1 MSVCIYQGGA
11 DEVWS
16 SGVGRALEHQAAAL
30 KEAGLPLVEKIPP
43 AGPESRACVVHLNTT
58 RPGALL
64 AAARAHARGCK
75 VVYYGHRTA
84 ETARWGSR
92 LMAPLVRRWLAL
104 CYRQGDLVI
113 TPSVYASRV
122 LAGYKIGRPIYTL
135 SNGIDTGFFRPDAAA
150 GARFRERY
158 CLAEGQQCVI
168 SVGHWSARKGLPEF
182 TELARRM
189 PEVRFIWFGRAGEG
203 RLTDAVRE
211 AMDAAPGNVLFAGYV
226 PADELRDAYC
236 GADAFVFLSHQ
247 ETEGISVLEALA
259 CGTPTLVRDIPV
271 YDNWLEEGKSVYKA
285 DSLTAFAR
293 KLQDILDGHLPSLRE
308 GGLAVAQARSLYQ
321 IGQALCRIYASSG
334 LLEAAKTTPEQARA
348 LPRPTFR
355 QKAGIHP

>member
-1 MSVCIYQGGA
+1 MSVCIYRGGA
-11 DEVWS
+11 GAVRT

-30 KEAGLPLVEKIPP
+30 KEAGLPVVGELPP

-58 RPGALL
+58 RPGTLL

-84 ETARWGSR
+84 ETVRWRSR
-92 LMAPLVRRWLAL
+92 LLAPLLRRWLAL

-135 SNGIDTGFFRPDAAA
+135 SNGIDTDFFRPDPAA

-189 PEVRFIWFGRAGEG
+189 PQVRFIWFGRAEEG
-203 RLTDAVRE
+203 HLPDEIRA

-259 CGTPTLVRDIPV
+259 CGTPTIIRDIPV
-271 YDNWLEEGKSVYKA
+271 YDNWLEDGKSVYKA
-285 DSLTAFAR
+285 GSLGQFAQE
-293 KLQDILDGHLPSLRE
+293 LQDLLAGHLPSLRE

-334 LLEAAKTTPEQARA
+334 LLDAARTTPEQARA
-348 LPRPTFR
+348 MPSILR
-355 QKAGIHP
+355 QKARMRP

>member
-1 MSVCIYQGGA
+1 MSVCIYRGGA
-11 DEVWS
+11 GAVRT

-30 KEAGLPLVEKIPP
+30 KEAGLPVVGELPP

-58 RPGALL
+58 RPGTLL

-84 ETARWGSR
+84 ETVRWRSR
-92 LMAPLVRRWLAL
+92 LLAPLLRRWLAL

-135 SNGIDTGFFRPDAAA
+135 SNGIDTDFFRPDPAA

-189 PEVRFIWFGRAGEG
+189 PQVRFIWFGRAEEG
-203 RLTDAVRE
+203 RLPDEIRA

-259 CGTPTLVRDIPV
+259 CGTPTIVRDIPV
-271 YDNWLEEGKSVYKA
+271 YDNWLEDGKSVYKA
-285 DSLTAFAR
+285 GSLGQFAQE
-293 KLQDILDGHLPSLRE
+293 LQDLLAGHLPSLRE

-334 LLEAAKTTPEQARA
+334 LMDAARTTPEQARA
-348 LPRPTFR
+348 MPSILR
-355 QKAGIHP
+355 QKARMRP

>member
-1 MSVCIYQGGA
+1 MSVCIYRGGA
-11 DEVWS
+11 GAVRT

-30 KEAGLPLVEKIPP
+30 KEAGLPVVGELPP

-58 RPGALL
+58 RPWTLL

-84 ETARWGSR
+84 ETVRWRSR
-92 LMAPLVRRWLAL
+92 LLAPLLRRWLAL

-135 SNGIDTGFFRPDAAA
+135 SNGIYTDFFRPDPAA

-189 PEVRFIWFGRAGEG
+189 PQVRFIWFGRAEEG
-203 RLTDAVRE
+203 HLPDEIRA

-259 CGTPTLVRDIPV
+259 CGTPTIVRDIPV
-271 YDNWLEEGKSVYKA
+271 YDNWLEDGKSVYKA
-285 DSLTAFAR
+285 GSLGQFAQE
-293 KLQDILDGHLPSLRE
+293 LQDLLAGHLPSLRE
-308 GGLAVAQARSLYQ
+308 GGLAVAQSRSLYQ

-334 LLEAAKTTPEQARA
+334 LLDAARTTPEQARD
-348 LPRPTFR
+348 LPSILR
-355 QKAGIHP
+355 QKARMRP

>member
-1 MSVCIYQGGA
+1 MSVCIYRGGA
-11 DEVWS
+11 GAVRT

-30 KEAGLPLVEKIPP
+30 KEAGLPVVGKLPP

-58 RPGALL
+58 RPGTLL

-84 ETARWGSR
+84 ETVRWRSR
-92 LMAPLVRRWLAL
+92 LLAPLLRRWLAL

-135 SNGIDTGFFRPDAAA
+135 SNGIDTDFFRPDPAA

-189 PEVRFIWFGRAGEG
+189 PQVRFIWFGRAEEG
-203 RLTDAVRE
+203 HLPDEIRA

-236 GADAFVFLSHQ
+236 GADAFIFLSHQ

-259 CGTPTLVRDIPV
+259 CGTPTIVRDIPV
-271 YDNWLEEGKSVYKA
+271 YDNWLEDGKSVYKA
-285 DSLTAFAR
+285 GSLGQFAQE
-293 KLQDILDGHLPSLRE
+293 LQDLLAGHLPSLRE

-334 LLEAAKTTPEQARA
+334 LLDAARTTPEQARD
-348 LPRPTFR
+348 LPSILR
-355 QKAGIHP
+355 QKARMRP

>member
-1 MSVCIYQGGA
+1 MSVCIYRGGA
-11 DEVWS
+11 GAVRT

-30 KEAGLPLVEKIPP
+30 KEAGLPVVGKLPP

-58 RPGALL
+58 RPGTLL

-84 ETARWGSR
+84 ETVRWRSR
-92 LMAPLVRRWLAL
+92 LLAPLLRRWLAL

-135 SNGIDTGFFRPDAAA
+135 SNGIDTDFFRPDPAA

-189 PEVRFIWFGRAGEG
+189 PQVRFIWFGRAEEG
-203 RLTDAVRE
+203 RLPDEIRA

-259 CGTPTLVRDIPV
+259 CGTPTIVRDIPV
-271 YDNWLEEGKSVYKA
+271 YDNWLEDGKSVYKA
-285 DSLTAFAR
+285 GSLGQFAQE
-293 KLQDILDGHLPSLRE
+293 LQDLLAGHLPSLRE

-334 LLEAAKTTPEQARA
+334 LMDAARTTPEQARD
-348 LPRPTFR
+348 LPSILR
-355 QKAGIHP
+355 QKARMRP

>member
-1 MSVCIYQGGA
+1 MSVCIYRGGA
-11 DEVWS
+11 GAVRT

-30 KEAGLPLVEKIPP
+30 KEAGLPVVGKLPP

-58 RPGALL
+58 RPGTLL

-84 ETARWGSR
+84 ETVRWRSR
-92 LMAPLVRRWLAL
+92 LLAPLLRRWLAL

-135 SNGIDTGFFRPDAAA
+135 SNGIDTDFFRPDPAA

-189 PEVRFIWFGRAGEG
+189 PQVRFIWFGRAEEG
-203 RLTDAVRE
+203 HLPDEIRA

-259 CGTPTLVRDIPV
+259 CGTPTIVRDIPV
-271 YDNWLEEGKSVYKA
+271 YDNWLEDGKSVYKA
-285 DSLTAFAR
+285 GSLGQFAQE
-293 KLQDILDGHLPSLRE
+293 LQDLLAGHLPSLRE

-334 LLEAAKTTPEQARA
+334 LMDAARTTPEQARD
-348 LPRPTFR
+348 LPSILR
-355 QKAGIHP
+355 QKARMRP

>member
-1 MSVCIYQGGA
+1 MSVCIYRGGA
-11 DEVWS
+11 GAVRT

-30 KEAGLPLVEKIPP
+30 KEAGLPVVGELPP

-58 RPGALL
+58 RPGTLL

-84 ETARWGSR
+84 ETVRWRSR
-92 LMAPLVRRWLAL
+92 LLAPLLRRWLAL

-135 SNGIDTGFFRPDAAA
+135 SNGIDTDFFRPDPAA

-189 PEVRFIWFGRAGEG
+189 PQVRFIWFGRAEEG
-203 RLTDAVRE
+203 HLPDEIRA

-259 CGTPTLVRDIPV
+259 CGTPTIVRDIPV
-271 YDNWLEEGKSVYKA
+271 YDNWLEDGKSVYKA
-285 DSLTAFAR
+285 GSLGQFAQE
-293 KLQDILDGHLPSLRE
+293 LQDLLAGHLPSLRE

-334 LLEAAKTTPEQARA
+334 LLDAARTTPEQAWG
-348 LPRPTFR
+348 LPSILR
-355 QKAGIHP
+355 QKARMRP

>member
-1 MSVCIYQGGA
+1 MSVCIYRGGA
-11 DEVWS
+11 GAVRT

-30 KEAGLPLVEKIPP
+30 KEAGLPVVGELPP

-58 RPGALL
+58 RPGTLL

-84 ETARWGSR
+84 ETVRWRSR
-92 LMAPLVRRWLAL
+92 LLAPLLRRWLAL

-135 SNGIDTGFFRPDAAA
+135 SNGIDTDFFRPDPAA

-189 PEVRFIWFGRAGEG
+189 PQVRFIWFGRAEEG
-203 RLTDAVRE
+203 HLPDEIRA

-236 GADAFVFLSHQ
+236 GADAFIFLSHQ

-259 CGTPTLVRDIPV
+259 CGTPTIVRDIPV
-271 YDNWLEEGKSVYKA
+271 YDNWLEDGKSVYKA
-285 DSLTAFAR
+285 GSLGQFAQE
-293 KLQDILDGHLPSLRE
+293 LQDLLAGHLPSLRE

-334 LLEAAKTTPEQARA
+334 LMDAARTTPEQARD
-348 LPRPTFR
+348 LPSILR
-355 QKAGIHP
+355 QKARMRP

>member
-1 MSVCIYQGGA
+1 MSVCIYRGGA
-11 DEVWS
+11 GAVRT

-30 KEAGLPLVEKIPP
+30 KEAGLPVVGELPP

-58 RPGALL
+58 RPGTLL

-84 ETARWGSR
+84 ETVRWRSR
-92 LMAPLVRRWLAL
+92 LLAPLLRRWLAL

-135 SNGIDTGFFRPDAAA
+135 SNGIDTDFFRPDPAA

-189 PEVRFIWFGRAGEG
+189 PQVRFIWFGRAEEG
-203 RLTDAVRE
+203 HLPDEIRA

-259 CGTPTLVRDIPV
+259 CGTPTIVRDIPV
-271 YDNWLEEGKSVYKA
+271 YDNWLEDGKSVYKA
-285 DSLTAFAR
+285 GSLGQFAQE
-293 KLQDILDGHLPSLRE
+293 LQDLLAGHLPSLRE

-334 LLEAAKTTPEQARA
+334 LMDAARTTPEQARD
-348 LPRPTFR
+348 LPSILR
-355 QKAGIHP
+355 QKARMRP

>member
-1 MSVCIYQGGA
+1 MSVCIYRGGA
-11 DEVWS
+11 GAVRT

-30 KEAGLPLVEKIPP
+30 KEAGLPVVGALPP
-43 AGPESRACVVHLNTT
+43 AGPDSRACGVHLNTT
-58 RPGALL
+58 RPGTLL

-84 ETARWGSR
+84 ETVRWRSR
-92 LMAPLVRRWLAL
+92 LLAPLLRRWLAL

-135 SNGIDTGFFRPDAAA
+135 STGIDTDFFRPDPAA

-189 PEVRFIWFGRAGEG
+189 PQVRFIWFGRAEEG
-203 RLTDAVRE
+203 HLPDEIRA

-259 CGTPTLVRDIPV
+259 CGTPTIVRDIPV
-271 YDNWLEEGKSVYKA
+271 YDNWLEDGKSVYKA
-285 DSLTAFAR
+285 GSLGQFAQE
-293 KLQDILDGHLPSLRE
+293 LQDLLAGHLPSLRE

-334 LLEAAKTTPEQARA
+334 LMDAARTTPEQARA
-348 LPRPTFR
+348 MPSILR
-355 QKAGIHP
+355 QKARMRP

>member
-1 MSVCIYQGGA
+1 MSVCIYRGGA
-11 DEVWS
+11 GAVRT

-30 KEAGLPLVEKIPP
+30 KEAGLPVVGELPP

-58 RPGALL
+58 RPGTLL

-84 ETARWGSR
+84 ETVRWRSR
-92 LMAPLVRRWLAL
+92 LLAPLLRRWLAL

-135 SNGIDTGFFRPDAAA
+135 SNGIDTDFFRPDPAA

-189 PEVRFIWFGRAGEG
+189 PQVRFIWFGRAEEG
-203 RLTDAVRE
+203 HLPDEIRA

-259 CGTPTLVRDIPV
+259 CGTPTIVRDIPV
-271 YDNWLEEGKSVYKA
+271 YDNWLEDGKSVYKA
-285 DSLTAFAR
+285 GSLGQFAQE
-293 KLQDILDGHLPSLRE
+293 LQDLLAGHLPSLRE

-334 LLEAAKTTPEQARA
+334 LLDAARTTPEQARA
-348 LPRPTFR
+348 MPSILR
-355 QKAGIHP
+355 QKARMRP

>member
-1 MSVCIYQGGA
+1 MSVCIYRGGA
-11 DEVWS
+11 GAVRT

-30 KEAGLPLVEKIPP
+30 KEAGLPVVGELPP

-58 RPGALL
+58 RPGTLL

-84 ETARWGSR
+84 ETVRWRSR
-92 LMAPLVRRWLAL
+92 LLAPLLRRWLAL

-135 SNGIDTGFFRPDAAA
+135 SNGIDTDFFRPDPAA

-189 PEVRFIWFGRAGEG
+189 PQVRFIWFGRAEESHLPDEI
-203 RLTDAVRE
+203 RA

-236 GADAFVFLSHQ
+236 GADAFIFLSHQ

-259 CGTPTLVRDIPV
+259 CGTPTIVRDIPV
-271 YDNWLEEGKSVYKA
+271 YDNWLEDGKSVYKA
-285 DSLTAFAR
+285 GSLGQFAQE
-293 KLQDILDGHLPSLRE
+293 LQDLLAGHLPSLRE

-334 LLEAAKTTPEQARA
+334 LMDAARTTPEQARD
-348 LPRPTFR
+348 LPSILR
-355 QKAGIHP
+355 QKARMRP

>member
-1 MSVCIYQGGA
+1 MSVCIYRGGA
-11 DEVWS
+11 GAVRT

-30 KEAGLPLVEKIPP
+30 KEAGLPVVGELPP

-58 RPGALL
+58 RPGTLL

-84 ETARWGSR
+84 ETVRWRSR
-92 LMAPLVRRWLAL
+92 LLAPLLRRWLAL

-135 SNGIDTGFFRPDAAA
+135 SNGIDTDFFRPDPAA

-189 PEVRFIWFGRAGEG
+189 PQVRFIWFGRAEEG
-203 RLTDAVRE
+203 HLPDEIRA

-236 GADAFVFLSHQ
+236 GADAFIFLSHQ

-259 CGTPTLVRDIPV
+259 CGTPTIVRDIPV
-271 YDNWLEEGKSVYKA
+271 YDNWLEDGKSVYKA
-285 DSLTAFAR
+285 GSLGQFAQE
-293 KLQDILDGHLPSLRE
+293 LQDLLAGHLPSLRE

-334 LLEAAKTTPEQARA
+334 LMDAARTTPEQARG
-348 LPRPTFR
+348 LPSILR
-355 QKAGIHP
+355 QKARMRP

>member
-1 MSVCIYQGGA
+1 MSVCIYRGGA
-11 DEVWS
+11 GAVRT

-30 KEAGLPLVEKIPP
+30 KEAGLPVVGELPP

-58 RPGALL
+58 RPGTLL

-84 ETARWGSR
+84 ETVRWRSR
-92 LMAPLVRRWLAL
+92 LLAPLLRRWLAL

-135 SNGIDTGFFRPDAAA
+135 SNGIDTDFFRPDPAA

-158 CLAEGQQCVI
+158 CLAEGQQCAI

-189 PEVRFIWFGRAGEG
+189 PQVRFVWFGRAEEG
-203 RLTDAVRE
+203 HLPDEIRA

-259 CGTPTLVRDIPV
+259 CGTPTIVRDIPV
-271 YDNWLEEGKSVYKA
+271 YDNWLEDGKSVYKA
-285 DSLTAFAR
+285 GSLGQFAQE
-293 KLQDILDGHLPSLRE
+293 LQDLLAGHLPSLRE

-334 LLEAAKTTPEQARA
+334 LLDAARTTPEQARA
-348 LPRPTFR
+348 MPSILR
-355 QKAGIHP
+355 QKARMRP

>member
-1 MSVCIYQGGA
+1 MSVCIYRGGA
-11 DEVWS
+11 GAVRT

-30 KEAGLPLVEKIPP
+30 KEAGLPVVGKLPP

-58 RPGALL
+58 RPGTLL

-84 ETARWGSR
+84 ETVRWRSR
-92 LMAPLVRRWLAL
+92 LLAPLLRRWLAL

-135 SNGIDTGFFRPDAAA
+135 SNGIDTDFFRPDPAA

-189 PEVRFIWFGRAGEG
+189 PQVRFIWFGRAEEG
-203 RLTDAVRE
+203 HLPDEIRA

-259 CGTPTLVRDIPV
+259 CGTPTIVRDIPV
-271 YDNWLEEGKSVYKA
+271 YDNWLEDGKSVYKA
-285 DSLTAFAR
+285 GSLGQFAQE
-293 KLQDILDGHLPSLRE
+293 LQDLLAGHLPSLRE

-334 LLEAAKTTPEQARA
+334 LMDAARTTPEQARA
-348 LPRPTFR
+348 MPSILR
-355 QKAGIHP
+355 QKARMRP

>member
-1 MSVCIYQGGA
+1 MSVCIYRGGA
-11 DEVWS
+11 GAVRT

-30 KEAGLPLVEKIPP
+30 KEAGLPVVGELPP

-58 RPGALL
+58 RPGTLL

-84 ETARWGSR
+84 ETVRWRSR
-92 LMAPLVRRWLAL
+92 LLAPLLRRWLAL

-135 SNGIDTGFFRPDAAA
+135 SNGIDTDFFRPDPAA

-189 PEVRFIWFGRAGEG
+189 PQVRFIWFGRAEEG
-203 RLTDAVRE
+203 HLPDEIRA

-236 GADAFVFLSHQ
+236 GADAFIFLSHQ

-259 CGTPTLVRDIPV
+259 CGTPTIVRDIPV
-271 YDNWLEEGKSVYKA
+271 YDNWLEDGKSVYKA
-285 DSLTAFAR
+285 GSLGQFAQE
-293 KLQDILDGHLPSLRE
+293 LQDLLAGHLPSLRE

-334 LLEAAKTTPEQARA
+334 LLDAARTTPEQARD
-348 LPRPTFR
+348 LPSILR
-355 QKAGIHP
+355 QKARMRP

>member
-1 MSVCIYQGGA
+1 MSVCIYRGGA
-11 DEVWS
+11 GAVRT

-30 KEAGLPLVEKIPP
+30 KEAGLPVVGELPP

-58 RPGALL
+58 RPGTLL

-84 ETARWGSR
+84 ETVRWRSR
-92 LMAPLVRRWLAL
+92 LLAPLLRRWLAL

-135 SNGIDTGFFRPDAAA
+135 SNGIDTDFFRPDPAA

-189 PEVRFIWFGRAGEG
+189 PQVRFIWFGRAEEG
-203 RLTDAVRE
+203 HLPDEIRA

-259 CGTPTLVRDIPV
+259 CGTPTIVRDIPV
-271 YDNWLEEGKSVYKA
+271 YDNWLEDGKSVYKA
-285 DSLTAFAR
+285 GSLGQFAQE
-293 KLQDILDGHLPSLRE
+293 LQDLLAGHLPSLRE

-334 LLEAAKTTPEQARA
+334 LLDAARTTPEQARD
-348 LPRPTFR
+348 LPSILR
-355 QKAGIHP
+355 QKARMRP

>member
-1 MSVCIYQGGA
+1 MSVCIYRGGA
-11 DEVWS
+11 GAVRT

-30 KEAGLPLVEKIPP
+30 KEAGLPVVGELPP

-58 RPGALL
+58 RPGTLL

-84 ETARWGSR
+84 ETVRWRSR
-92 LMAPLVRRWLAL
+92 LLAPLLRRWLAL

-135 SNGIDTGFFRPDAAA
+135 SNGIDTDFFRPDPAA

-189 PEVRFIWFGRAGEG
+189 PQVRFIWFGRAEEG
-203 RLTDAVRE
+203 HLPDEIRA

-236 GADAFVFLSHQ
+236 GADAFIFLSHQ

-259 CGTPTLVRDIPV
+259 CGTPTIVRDIPV
-271 YDNWLEEGKSVYKA
+271 YDNWLEDGKSVYKA
-285 DSLTAFAR
+285 GSLGQFAQE
-293 KLQDILDGHLPSLRE
+293 LQDLLAGHLPSLRE

-334 LLEAAKTTPEQARA
+334 LMDAARTTPEQARA
-348 LPRPTFR
+348 MPSILR
-355 QKAGIHP
+355 QKARMRP

>member
-1 MSVCIYQGGA
+1 MSVCIYRGGA
-11 DEVWS
+11 GAVRT

-30 KEAGLPLVEKIPP
+30 KEAGLPVVGELPP

-58 RPGALL
+58 RPGTLL

-84 ETARWGSR
+84 ETVRWRSR
-92 LMAPLVRRWLAL
+92 LLAPLLRRWLAL

-135 SNGIDTGFFRPDAAA
+135 SNGIDTDFFRPDPAA

-189 PEVRFIWFGRAGEG
+189 PQVRFIWFGRAEEG
-203 RLTDAVRE
+203 HLLDEIRA

-259 CGTPTLVRDIPV
+259 CGTPTIVRDIPV
-271 YDNWLEEGKSVYKA
+271 YDNWLEDGKSVYKA
-285 DSLTAFAR
+285 GSLGQFAQE
-293 KLQDILDGHLPSLRE
+293 LQDLLAGHLPSLRE

-334 LLEAAKTTPEQARA
+334 LMDAARTTPEQARA
-348 LPRPTFR
+348 MPSILR
-355 QKAGIHP
+355 QKARMRP

>member
-1 MSVCIYQGGA
+1 MSVCIYRGGA
-11 DEVWS
+11 GAVRT

-30 KEAGLPLVEKIPP
+30 KEAGLPVVGELPP

-58 RPGALL
+58 RPGTLL

-84 ETARWGSR
+84 ETVRWRSR
-92 LMAPLVRRWLAL
+92 LLAPLLRRWLAL

-135 SNGIDTGFFRPDAAA
+135 SNGIDTDFFRPDPAAV
-150 GARFRERY
+150 ARFRERY

-189 PEVRFIWFGRAGEG
+189 PQVRFIWFGRAEEG
-203 RLTDAVRE
+203 HLPDEIRA

-259 CGTPTLVRDIPV
+259 CGTPTIVRDIPV
-271 YDNWLEEGKSVYKA
+271 YDNWLEDGKSVYKA
-285 DSLTAFAR
+285 GSLGQFAQE
-293 KLQDILDGHLPSLRE
+293 LQDLLAGHLPSLRE

-334 LLEAAKTTPEQARA
+334 LLDAARTTPEQARD
-348 LPRPTFR
+348 LPSILR
-355 QKAGIHP
+355 QKARMRP

>member
-1 MSVCIYQGGA
+1 MSVCIYRGGA
-11 DEVWS
+11 GAVRT

-30 KEAGLPLVEKIPP
+30 KEAGLPVVGELPP

-58 RPGALL
+58 RPGTLL

-84 ETARWGSR
+84 ETVRWRSR
-92 LMAPLVRRWLAL
+92 LLAPLLRRWLAL

-135 SNGIDTGFFRPDAAA
+135 SNGIDTDFFRPDPAA

-189 PEVRFIWFGRAGEG
+189 PQVRFIWFGRAEEG
-203 RLTDAVRE
+203 HLPDEIRA

-259 CGTPTLVRDIPV
+259 CGTPTIVRDIPV
-271 YDNWLEEGKSVYKA
+271 YDNWLEDGKSVYKA
-285 DSLTAFAR
+285 GSLGQFAQQ
-293 KLQDILDGHLPSLRE
+293 LQDLLAGHLPSLRE

-334 LLEAAKTTPEQARA
+334 LMDAARTTPEQARA
-348 LPRPTFR
+348 MPSILR
-355 QKAGIHP
+355 QKARMRP

>member
-1 MSVCIYQGGA
+1 MSVCIYRGGA
-11 DEVWS
+11 GAVRT

-30 KEAGLPLVEKIPP
+30 KEAGLPVVGELPP

-58 RPGALL
+58 RPGTLL

-84 ETARWGSR
+84 ETVRWRSR
-92 LMAPLVRRWLAL
+92 LLAPLLRRWLAL

-135 SNGIDTGFFRPDAAA
+135 SNGIDTDFFRPDPAA

-189 PEVRFIWFGRAGEG
+189 PQVRFIWFGRAEEG
-203 RLTDAVRE
+203 HLPDEIRA

-259 CGTPTLVRDIPV
+259 CGTPTIVRDIPV
-271 YDNWLEEGKSVYKA
+271 YDNWLEDGKSVYKA
-285 DSLTAFAR
+285 GSLGQFAQE
-293 KLQDILDGHLPSLRE
+293 LQDLLAGHLPSLRE

-334 LLEAAKTTPEQARA
+334 LLDAARTTPEQARD
-348 LPRPTFR
+348 LPFILR
-355 QKAGIHP
+355 QKARMRP

>member
-1 MSVCIYQGGA
+1 MSVCIYRGGA
-11 DEVWS
+11 GAVRT

-30 KEAGLPLVEKIPP
+30 KEAGLPVVGELPP

-58 RPGALL
+58 RPGTLL

-84 ETARWGSR
+84 ETVRWRSR
-92 LMAPLVRRWLAL
+92 LLAPLLRRWLAL

-135 SNGIDTGFFRPDAAA
+135 SNGIDTDFFRPDPAA

-189 PEVRFIWFGRAGEG
+189 PQVRFIWFGRAEEG
-203 RLTDAVRE
+203 HLPDEIRA

-259 CGTPTLVRDIPV
+259 CGTPTIVRDIPV
-271 YDNWLEEGKSVYKA
+271 YDNWLEDGKSVYKA
-285 DSLTAFAR
+285 GSLGQFAQQ
-293 KLQDILDGHLPSLRE
+293 LQDLLAGHLPSLRE

-334 LLEAAKTTPEQARA
+334 LMDAARTTPEQARD
-348 LPRPTFR
+348 LPSILR
-355 QKAGIHP
+355 QKARMRP

>member
-1 MSVCIYQGGA
+1 MSVCIYRGGA
-11 DEVWS
+11 GAVRT

-30 KEAGLPLVEKIPP
+30 KEAGLPVVGELPP

-58 RPGALL
+58 RPGTLL

-75 VVYYGHRTA
+75 VVYYGRRTA
-84 ETARWGSR
+84 ETVRWRSR
-92 LMAPLVRRWLAL
+92 LLAPLLRRWLAL

-135 SNGIDTGFFRPDAAA
+135 SNGIDTDFFRPDPAA

-189 PEVRFIWFGRAGEG
+189 PQVRFIWFGRAEEG
-203 RLTDAVRE
+203 HLPDEIRA

-259 CGTPTLVRDIPV
+259 CGTPTIVRDIPV
-271 YDNWLEEGKSVYKA
+271 YDNWLEDGKSVYKA
-285 DSLTAFAR
+285 GSLGQFAQE
-293 KLQDILDGHLPSLRE
+293 LQDLLAGHLPSLRE

-334 LLEAAKTTPEQARA
+334 LMDAARTTPEQARA
-348 LPRPTFR
+348 MPSILR
-355 QKAGIHP
+355 QKARMRP

>member
-1 MSVCIYQGGA
+1 MSVCIYRGGA
-11 DEVWS
+11 GAVRT

-30 KEAGLPLVEKIPP
+30 KEAGLPVVGELPP

-58 RPGALL
+58 RPGTLL

-84 ETARWGSR
+84 ETVRWRSR
-92 LMAPLVRRWLAL
+92 LLAPLLRRWLAL

-135 SNGIDTGFFRPDAAA
+135 SNGIDTDFFHPDPAA

-189 PEVRFIWFGRAGEG
+189 PQVRFIWFGRAEEG
-203 RLTDAVRE
+203 HLPDEIRA

-259 CGTPTLVRDIPV
+259 CGTPTIVRDIPV
-271 YDNWLEEGKSVYKA
+271 YDNWLEDGKSVYKA
-285 DSLTAFAR
+285 GSLGQFAQE
-293 KLQDILDGHLPSLRE
+293 LQDLLAGHLPSLRE

-334 LLEAAKTTPEQARA
+334 LLDAARTTPEQARD
-348 LPRPTFR
+348 LPSILR
-355 QKAGIHP
+355 QKARMRP

>member
-1 MSVCIYQGGA
+1 MSVCIYRGGA
-11 DEVWS
+11 GAVRT

-30 KEAGLPLVEKIPP
+30 KEAGLPVVGELPP

-58 RPGALL
+58 RPGTLL

-84 ETARWGSR
+84 ETVRWRSR
-92 LMAPLVRRWLAL
+92 LLAPLLRRWLAL

-135 SNGIDTGFFRPDAAA
+135 SNGIDTDFFRPDPAA

-189 PEVRFIWFGRAGEG
+189 PQVRFIWFGRAEEG
-203 RLTDAVRE
+203 HLPDEIRA

-226 PADELRDAYC
+226 PAGELRDAYC

-259 CGTPTLVRDIPV
+259 CGTPTIVRDIPV
-271 YDNWLEEGKSVYKA
+271 YDNWLEDGKSVYKA
-285 DSLTAFAR
+285 GSLGQFAQE
-293 KLQDILDGHLPSLRE
+293 LQDLLAGHLPSLRE

-334 LLEAAKTTPEQARA
+334 LLDAARTTPEQARA
-348 LPRPTFR
+348 MPSILR
-355 QKAGIHP
+355 QKARMRP

>member
-1 MSVCIYQGGA
+1 MSVCIYRGGA
-11 DEVWS
+11 GAVRT

-30 KEAGLPLVEKIPP
+30 KEAGLPVVGKLPP

-58 RPGALL
+58 RPGTLL

-75 VVYYGHRTA
+75 VVYYGHRSA
-84 ETARWGSR
+84 ETVRWRSR
-92 LMAPLVRRWLAL
+92 LLARLLRRWLAL

-135 SNGIDTGFFRPDAAA
+135 SNGIDTDFFRPDPAA

-189 PEVRFIWFGRAGEG
+189 PQVRFIWFGRAEEG
-203 RLTDAVRE
+203 HLPDEIRA

-259 CGTPTLVRDIPV
+259 CGTPTIVRDIPV
-271 YDNWLEEGKSVYKA
+271 YDNWLEDGKSVYKA
-285 DSLTAFAR
+285 GSLGQFAQE
-293 KLQDILDGHLPSLRE
+293 LQDLLAGHLPSLRE

-334 LLEAAKTTPEQARA
+334 LMDAARTTPEQARA
-348 LPRPTFR
+348 MPSILR
-355 QKAGIHP
+355 QKARMRP

>member
-1 MSVCIYQGGA
+1 MSVCIYRGGA
-11 DEVWS
+11 GAVRT

-30 KEAGLPLVEKIPP
+30 KEAGLPVVGELPP

-58 RPGALL
+58 RPGTLL

-84 ETARWGSR
+84 ETVRWRSR
-92 LMAPLVRRWLAL
+92 LLAPLLRRWLAL

-135 SNGIDTGFFRPDAAA
+135 SNGIDTDFFRPDPAA

-189 PEVRFIWFGRAGEG
+189 PQVRFIWFGRAEEG
-203 RLTDAVRE
+203 HLPDEIRA

-236 GADAFVFLSHQ
+236 GADAFVFMSHQ

-259 CGTPTLVRDIPV
+259 CGTPTIVRDIPV
-271 YDNWLEEGKSVYKA
+271 YDNWLEDGKSVYKA
-285 DSLTAFAR
+285 GSLGQFAQE
-293 KLQDILDGHLPSLRE
+293 LQDLLAGHLPSLRE

-334 LLEAAKTTPEQARA
+334 LLDAARTTPEQARD
-348 LPRPTFR
+348 LPSILR
-355 QKAGIHP
+355 QKARMRP

>member
-1 MSVCIYQGGA
+1 MSVCIYRGGA
-11 DEVWS
+11 GAVRT

-30 KEAGLPLVEKIPP
+30 KEAGLPVVGELPP

-58 RPGALL
+58 RPGTLL

-84 ETARWGSR
+84 ETVRWRSR
-92 LMAPLVRRWLAL
+92 LLAPLLRRWLAL

-135 SNGIDTGFFRPDAAA
+135 SNGIDTDFFRPDPAA

-189 PEVRFIWFGRAGEG
+189 PEVRFIWFGRAEEG
-203 RLTDAVRE
+203 HLPDEIRA

-259 CGTPTLVRDIPV
+259 CGTPTIVRDIPV
-271 YDNWLEEGKSVYKA
+271 YDNWLEDGKSVYKA
-285 DSLTAFAR
+285 ATLDQFAQE
-293 KLQDILDGHLPSLRE
+293 LQDLLAGHLPSLRE

-334 LLEAAKTTPEQARA
+334 LMDAARTTPEQARA
-348 LPRPTFR
+348 MPSILR
-355 QKAGIHP
+355 QKARMRP

>member
-1 MSVCIYQGGA
+1 MSVCIYRGGA
-11 DEVWS
+11 GAVRT

-30 KEAGLPLVEKIPP
+30 KEAGLPVVGELPP

-58 RPGALL
+58 RPGTLL

-84 ETARWGSR
+84 ETVRWRSR
-92 LMAPLVRRWLAL
+92 LLAPLLRRWLAL

-135 SNGIDTGFFRPDAAA
+135 SNGIDTDFFRPDPAA

-189 PEVRFIWFGRAGEG
+189 PQVRFIWFGRAEEG
-203 RLTDAVRE
+203 HLPDEIRA

-259 CGTPTLVRDIPV
+259 CGTPTIIRDIPV
-271 YDNWLEEGKSVYKA
+271 YDNWLEDGKSVYKA
-285 DSLTAFAR
+285 GSLGQFAQE
-293 KLQDILDGHLPSLRE
+293 LQDLLAGHLPSLRE

-334 LLEAAKTTPEQARA
+334 LMDAARTTPEQARA
-348 LPRPTFR
+348 MPSILR
-355 QKAGIHP
+355 QKARMRP

>member
-135 SNGIDTGFFRPDAAA
+135 SNGIDTGFFRPDAA
-150 GARFRERY
+150 
-158 CLAEGQQCVI
+158 
-168 SVGHWSARKGLPEF
+168 EF

-293 KLQDILDGHLPSLRE
+293 KLQDILAGHLPSLRE

-355 QKAGIHP
+355 QKARIHP

>member
-1 MSVCIYQGGA
+1 MSVCIYRGGA
-11 DEVWS
+11 GAVRT

-30 KEAGLPLVEKIPP
+30 KEAGLPVVGKLPP

-58 RPGALL
+58 RPGTLL

-84 ETARWGSR
+84 ETVRWRSR
-92 LMAPLVRRWLAL
+92 LLAPLLRRWLAL

-135 SNGIDTGFFRPDAAA
+135 SNGIDTDFFRPDPAA

-189 PEVRFIWFGRAGEG
+189 PQVRFIWFGRAEEG
-203 RLTDAVRE
+203 HLPDEIRA

-236 GADAFVFLSHQ
+236 GADAFVFMSHQ

-259 CGTPTLVRDIPV
+259 CGTPTIVRDIPV
-271 YDNWLEEGKSVYKA
+271 YDNWLEDGKSVYKA
-285 DSLTAFAR
+285 GSLGQFAQE
-293 KLQDILDGHLPSLRE
+293 LQDLLAGHLPSLRE

-334 LLEAAKTTPEQARA
+334 LLDAARTTPEQARD
-348 LPRPTFR
+348 LPSILR
-355 QKAGIHP
+355 QKARMRP

>member
-1 MSVCIYQGGA
+1 MSVCIYRGGA
-11 DEVWS
+11 GAVRT

-30 KEAGLPLVEKIPP
+30 KEAGLPVVGELPP

-58 RPGALL
+58 RPGTLL

-84 ETARWGSR
+84 ETVRWRSR
-92 LMAPLVRRWLAL
+92 LLAPLLRRWLAL

-135 SNGIDTGFFRPDAAA
+135 SNGIDTDFFRPDPAA

-189 PEVRFIWFGRAGEG
+189 PQVRFIWFGRAEEG
-203 RLTDAVRE
+203 HLPDEIRA

-259 CGTPTLVRDIPV
+259 CGTPTIVRDIPV
-271 YDNWLEEGKSVYKA
+271 YDNWLEDGKSVYKA
-285 DSLTAFAR
+285 GSLGQFAQQ
-293 KLQDILDGHLPSLRE
+293 LQDLLAGHLPSLRE

-334 LLEAAKTTPEQARA
+334 LLDAARTTPEQARD
-348 LPRPTFR
+348 LPSILR
-355 QKAGIHP
+355 QKARMRP

>member
-1 MSVCIYQGGA
+1 MSVCIYRGGA
-11 DEVWS
+11 GAVRT

-30 KEAGLPLVEKIPP
+30 KEAGLPVVGELPP

-58 RPGALL
+58 RPGTLL

-84 ETARWGSR
+84 ETVRWRSR
-92 LMAPLVRRWLAL
+92 LLAPLLRRWLAL

-135 SNGIDTGFFRPDAAA
+135 SNGIDTDFFRPDPAA

-189 PEVRFIWFGRAGEG
+189 PQVRFIWFGRAEEG
-203 RLTDAVRE
+203 HLPDEIRA

-259 CGTPTLVRDIPV
+259 CGTPTIVRDIPV
-271 YDNWLEEGKSVYKA
+271 YDNWLEDGKSVYKA
-285 DSLTAFAR
+285 GSLGQFAQE
-293 KLQDILDGHLPSLRE
+293 LQDLLAGHLPSLRE

-334 LLEAAKTTPEQARA
+334 LMDAARTTPEQARA
-348 LPRPTFR
+348 MPSILR
-355 QKAGIHP
+355 QKARMRP

>member
-1 MSVCIYQGGA
+1 MSVCIYRGGA
-11 DEVWS
+11 GAVRT

-30 KEAGLPLVEKIPP
+30 KEAGLPVVGELPP
-43 AGPESRACVVHLNTT
+43 AGPESRACVVHLNTA
-58 RPGALL
+58 RPGTLL

-84 ETARWGSR
+84 ETVRWRSR
-92 LMAPLVRRWLAL
+92 LLAPLLRRWLAL

-135 SNGIDTGFFRPDAAA
+135 SNGIDTDFFRPDPAA

-189 PEVRFIWFGRAGEG
+189 PQVRFIWFGRAEEG
-203 RLTDAVRE
+203 HLPDEIRA

-259 CGTPTLVRDIPV
+259 CGTPTIVRDIPV
-271 YDNWLEEGKSVYKA
+271 YDNWLEDGKSVYKA
-285 DSLTAFAR
+285 GSLGQFAQE
-293 KLQDILDGHLPSLRE
+293 LQDLLAGHLPSLRE

-334 LLEAAKTTPEQARA
+334 LMDAARTTPEQARA
-348 LPRPTFR
+348 MPSILR
-355 QKAGIHP
+355 QKARMRP

>member
-58 RPGALL
+58 RPRGPCWLRPGPMPG
-64 AAARAHARGCK
+64 AARWCTMA
-75 VVYYGHRTA
+75 TA
-84 ETARWGSR
+84 PPRLPGGGSR
-92 LMAPLVRRWLAL
+92 LDGAAGAPVAGFVLPPGGPGDHPQRL
-104 CYRQGDLVI
+104 RQPGCWPGI
-113 TPSVYASRV
+113 RSAGPSTPSPTAST
-122 LAGYKIGRPIYTL
+122 P
-135 SNGIDTGFFRPDAAA
+135 GFFRPDAAA

-203 RLTDAVRE
+203 PPHRRGCRRPWTPPRGTCCL
-211 AMDAAPGNVLFAGYV
+211 
-226 PADELRDAYC
+226 PATSRRT
-236 GADAFVFLSHQ
+236 S
-247 ETEGISVLEALA
+247 
-259 CGTPTLVRDIPV
+259 CGTPT
-271 YDNWLEEGKSVYKA
+271 A
-285 DSLTAFAR
+285 
-293 KLQDILDGHLPSLRE
+293 
-308 GGLAVAQARSLYQ
+308 
-321 IGQALCRIYASSG
+321 GQTPLCS
-334 LLEAAKTTPEQARA
+334 
-348 LPRPTFR
+348 
-355 QKAGIHP
+355 

>member
-1 MSVCIYQGGA
+1 MSVCIYRGGA
-11 DEVWS
+11 GAVRT

-30 KEAGLPLVEKIPP
+30 KEAGLPVVGELPP

-58 RPGALL
+58 RPGTLL

-84 ETARWGSR
+84 ETVRWRSR
-92 LMAPLVRRWLAL
+92 LLAPLLRRWLAL

-135 SNGIDTGFFRPDAAA
+135 SNGIDTDFFRPDPAA

-189 PEVRFIWFGRAGEG
+189 PQVRFIWFGRAEEG
-203 RLTDAVRE
+203 HLPDEIRA

-259 CGTPTLVRDIPV
+259 CGTPTIVRDIPV
-271 YDNWLEEGKSVYKA
+271 YDNWLEDGKSVYKA
-285 DSLTAFAR
+285 GSLGQFAQE
-293 KLQDILDGHLPSLRE
+293 LQDLLAGHLPSLRE
-308 GGLAVAQARSLYQ
+308 GGRAVAQARSLYQ

-334 LLEAAKTTPEQARA
+334 LMDAARTTPEQARD
-348 LPRPTFR
+348 LPSILR
-355 QKAGIHP
+355 QKARMRP